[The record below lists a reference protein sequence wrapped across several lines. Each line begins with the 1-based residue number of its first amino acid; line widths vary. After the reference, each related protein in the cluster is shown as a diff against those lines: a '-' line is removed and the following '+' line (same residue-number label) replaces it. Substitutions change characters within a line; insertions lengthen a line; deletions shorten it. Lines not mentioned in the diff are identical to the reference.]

1 MLSAYTRGDFPGLG
15 SFQSY
20 LNTAVVGL
28 VPRTVRDKGLRS
40 LLEFINNPLGKSQE
54 ALEVYN
60 RIRILFSTLIGL
72 GNKNNIV
79 ITNGTTDCIVS
90 IAASLITKH
99 YREHREPVI
108 IGVTNQ
114 EFPGVVYAL
123 RSLCE
128 SLYTYCNKVVEI
140 GGTIEWEEDAST
152 FLDKSGRLLVAS
164 SVQWTTGYKADLGD
178 VLSERR
184 DDSYIIL
191 DTAQHFGQSSVPIY
205 MRRADAACGTSIK
218 WLLMPVAS
226 LGIAYVNDRIVEEVV
241 PLVYGLSNLEIDNIE
256 KYYIDPS
263 KNPLIDAPILKQDA
277 TRFLPIGKPSI
288 HAMELFLES
297 LNYLVSISPM
307 AVEDHIMGLRKIL
320 VEMLEDMNLRE
331 YLEGYSY
338 RSKSGIILVETGLKT
353 LKEVELVRR
362 LMSRGIAVSA
372 RGQSG
377 IHGVRVSI
385 HLYNNERDLYKF
397 VDELKT
403 FLNSSL

>member
-1 MLSAYTRGDFPGLG
+1 MLSVYTRGDFPGLG

-54 ALEVYN
+54 SLEIYN
-60 RIRILFSTLIGL
+60 RIRTVFSALIGL
-72 GNKNNIV
+72 GDKNNIV
-79 ITNGTTDCIVS
+79 VTNGTTDCIVS
-90 IAASLITKH
+90 ITASLITKH
-99 YREHREPVI
+99 YKEHREPVTVGI
-108 IGVTNQ
+108 TKQ
-114 EFPGVVYAL
+114 EFPGVAYAL
-123 RSLCE
+123 RSLCD
-128 SLYTYCNKVVEI
+128 SLNIFCNKVIEI
-140 GGTIEWEEDAST
+140 GEAIEWEEDAAS
-152 FLDKSGRLLVAS
+152 FLDKRSRLLVAS
-164 SVQWTTGYKADLGD
+164 SIQWTTGYKADLGS
-178 VLSERR
+178 LLNNRR

-191 DTAQHFGQSSVPIY
+191 DTAQHFGQSPVPIY
-205 MRRADAACGTSIK
+205 MRHADAACGTSIK

-226 LGIAYVNDRIVEEVV
+226 LGIAYINDRIVETVT
-241 PLVYGLSNLEIDNIE
+241 PLVYGLSNLEINNIE
-256 KYYIDPS
+256 RYYIDPN
-263 KNPLIDAPILKQDA
+263 KNPLADGLSLKQDA
-277 TRFLPIGKPSI
+277 TRFLPVGKPSI

-297 LNYLVSISPM
+297 LNYLLSISPM

-320 VEMLEDMNLRE
+320 VEILEDMNLRE
-331 YLEGYSY
+331 HLEGYSY

-353 LKEVELVRR
+353 TKEVELVRR

-397 VDELKT
+397 VEELKT
-403 FLNSSL
+403 FLKSYL

>member
-1 MLSAYTRGDFPGLG
+1 MLSVYTRGDFPGLG

-54 ALEVYN
+54 AIDVYN
-60 RIRILFSTLIGL
+60 RIRTVFSTLIGL
-72 GNKNNIV
+72 GNKDNIV

-90 IAASLITKH
+90 IAASLIINH
-99 YREHREPVI
+99 YRDHREPVI
-108 IGVTNQ
+108 IGVTKQ

-128 SLYTYCNKVVEI
+128 SLNAYCNKVVEV
-140 GGTIEWEEDAST
+140 GGSVEWEEEASA
-152 FLDKSGRLLVAS
+152 FLDRKGRLLVAS
-164 SVQWTTGYKADLGD
+164 SIQWTTGYKGDLGD
-178 VLSERR
+178 ILKSRR

-205 MRRADAACGTSIK
+205 MRHADAACGTSIK

-226 LGIAYVNDRIVEEVV
+226 LGIAYINDRLIEEIAPV
-241 PLVYGLSNLEIDNIE
+241 VYGLSNLEIDNIE
-256 KYYIDPS
+256 KYYIDPG
-263 KNPLIDAPILKQDA
+263 KNPLHDNLLLKRDA
-277 TRFLPIGKPSI
+277 TRFLPVGKPSI

-320 VEMLEDMNLRE
+320 VEMLEDINLRE
-331 YLEGYSY
+331 HLEGYSY

-353 LKEVELVRR
+353 LKEVELVKR

-377 IHGVRVSI
+377 IHGIRVSI
-385 HLYNNERDLYKF
+385 HLYNNEKDLYKF
-397 VDELKT
+397 VDELKI
-403 FLNSSL
+403 FLRSSL